1 MSFLSARLLILAT
14 FLAVQYLL
22 YRRVKAAIL
31 LRFKPERART
41 LLLLASGFFVAVNL
55 PVLFFYRPLRSLLDL
70 PQPASFVGW
79 AIFAIW
85 VIFSLLLFAGLFFYD
100 ASRELAKLFF
110 STQLDAERDSVIDQ
124 NSRRTF
130 LHAASGLLVFAPAA
144 MIGYGL
150 LRERTD
156 FQLERVQI
164 PIKDLPPE
172 LAGMTICQITDI
184 HFDSF
189 FDPSEIE
196 RAVNMA
202 RATDSDL
209 VFLTGDYL
217 SNRAEYMTP
226 CVELLSKLE
235 GRHGA
240 FAVLGNHE
248 IYTRTENGFTR
259 EFKRRGIEVLRNR
272 RIVLNIRGARLAL
285 LGVDYVRRGRG
296 LLPRLVDGR
305 PKEYPA
311 ILLSH
316 QPNIFPAAALSG
328 IDLTVSGHTHGGQI
342 TLELAGLR
350 LAPSRAI
357 SPYVAGHYAIGD
369 SSLYVSRG
377 VGTVG
382 PPVRINARPE
392 ITVLV
397 LVPARGDIWNGDR
410 S

>member
-1 MSFLSARLLILAT
+1 MM
-14 FLAVQYLL
+14 
-22 YRRVKAAIL
+22 
-31 LRFKPERART
+31 
-41 LLLLASGFFVAVNL
+41 LLLVSGFFVAVNL
-55 PVLFFYRPLRSLLDL
+55 PALFFYRPARNLLDL
-70 PQPASFVGW
+70 PQPVFLAVW
-79 AIFAIW
+79 AIFTIW
-85 VIFSLLLFAGLFFYD
+85 VLFSLLFFAVLFFYD
-100 ASRELAKLFF
+100 AGRELAKFFF
-110 STQLDAERDSVIDQ
+110 SSQLGSDRDSVADL
-124 NSRRTF
+124 NSRRNF
-130 LHAASGLLVFAPAA
+130 LHAASGLAVAAPAA
-144 MIGYGL
+144 IIGYGL

-156 FQLERVQI
+156 FKLEKVQI
-164 PIKDLPPE
+164 PIRDLPPE
-172 LAGMTICQITDI
+172 LVGVTICQLTDI

-235 GRHGA
+235 GRHGT

-248 IYTRTENGFTR
+248 IYTRTEDGFVR

-305 PKEYPA
+305 PKDYPA

-316 QPNIFPAAALSG
+316 QPNIFPAAALFG

-342 TLELAGLR
+342 TLELAGLK

-357 SPYVAGHYAIGD
+357 SPYVAGHYAFGD
-369 SSLYVSRG
+369 SNLYVSRG
-377 VGTVG
+377 IGTVG

-392 ITVLV
+392 ITLLV
-397 LVPARGDIWNGDR
+397 LVPAEENIWSRDR